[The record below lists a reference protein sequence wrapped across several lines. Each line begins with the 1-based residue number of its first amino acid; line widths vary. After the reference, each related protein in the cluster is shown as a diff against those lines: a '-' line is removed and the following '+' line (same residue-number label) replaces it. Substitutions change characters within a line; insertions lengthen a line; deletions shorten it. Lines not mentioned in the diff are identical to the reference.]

1 MLASDYQKILIAYTM
16 RLNDDPSM
24 VGRSMV
30 PFAPE
35 LSVWK
40 VDRDTDRLT
49 TAETKSARTDVDI
62 MMVCESEGME
72 TIATTRET
80 RPYYFMGLLTKLS
93 STVTPYDMLFSMIY
107 LAKLL
112 RLPEFNHYADMIQDG
127 PEFEAHLAM
136 ERLC

>member
-1 MLASDYQKILIAYTM
+1 MLASDYQRILTAYAM
-16 RLNDDPSM
+16 RLNDDPNM
-24 VGRSMV
+24 VRRSTV

-40 VDRDTDRLT
+40 VDRGTDRLT
-49 TAETKSARTDVDI
+49 TTETRRSARTDVDI
-62 MMVCESEGME
+62 MMVCESEGIE
-72 TIATTRET
+72 TIATTRQT
-80 RPYYFMGLLTKLS
+80 HPYYFTGLLSKL
-93 STVTPYDMLFSMIY
+93 VTPYDMLFSMIY

-136 ERLC
+136 ERLA